1 MFFLKLCAFNS
12 IKDLSQKRTLY
23 IWWNKKEDGLQPNF
37 AFSGKLFHS
46 SQFWVLQN
54 WKSCQKLA
62 YYSVRLPKL
71 KNQNCLYDPR
81 SITNCCVSIH
91 DPGSFCVGVFI
102 HRSSE
107 NNNWSILQYWFNQ
120 QNLSHSFFKVR
131 FEFNWGCR
139 RGWARFGTSKTF
151 IVSKV

>member
-12 IKDLSQKRTLY
+12 IKDLSQKKDTVYLMKQKGKRRVVL
-23 IWWNKKEDGLQPNF
+23 DGPQPNF

-71 KNQNCLYDPR
+71 KNRNCLYDPR

-120 QNLSHSFFKVR
+120 QNLSHSFLKMR
-131 FEFNWGCR
+131 FEFIKQKSNP
-139 RGWARFGTSKTF
+139 TF
-151 IVSKV
+151 SF